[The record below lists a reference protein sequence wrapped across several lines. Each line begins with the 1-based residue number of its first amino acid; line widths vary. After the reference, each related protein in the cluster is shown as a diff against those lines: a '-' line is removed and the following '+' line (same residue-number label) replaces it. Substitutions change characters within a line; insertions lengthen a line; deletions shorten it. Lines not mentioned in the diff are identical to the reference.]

1 MNEIITLIFSGV
13 VTIST
18 VIYAVLTWRLTS
30 ETIKMRKAQTE
41 PQVSIYLQPCQAAF
55 HFFDI
60 VVRNIGAGPA
70 YDVRFQI
77 LQEFDVKQGRKLSEV
92 DFIKEGINYMPP
104 NYSITS
110 FLFGVLGQYK
120 EIIDKSLKI
129 TVSYKNSERKETIEI
144 IEINMSQFKGRQK
157 LGDDPANTIAE
168 SLKKIQIDINN
179 LSSGFHHLRV
189 DTYTSEDRRKISE

>member
-1 MNEIITLIFSGV
+1 
-13 VTIST
+13 
-18 VIYAVLTWRLTS
+18 
-30 ETIKMRKAQTE
+30 
-41 PQVSIYLQPCQAAF
+41 
-55 HFFDI
+55 
-60 VVRNIGAGPA
+60 
-70 YDVRFQI
+70 
-77 LQEFDVKQGRKLSEV
+77 
-92 DFIKEGINYMPP
+92 MPP